1 MKVSHSLHS
10 NTKLNYSVLTMQ
22 NCNAATLYPI
32 YVYTNVLLI
41 KLHKITKKSGLLS
54 YSTVSKN
61 S

>member
-22 NCNAATLYPI
+22 NCNTATLYPI
-32 YVYTNVLLI
+32 YVYTNVSLI
-41 KLHKITKKSGLLS
+41 KLHKITHKSGMLS